1 MSKKGKKSKK
11 PKDTN
16 APKRPQSSYFLFMNE
31 IRPILRKKHPN
42 KSMADISKLISVE
55 WKKLK
60 DKTKYIEKAAEV
72 KEIYKTELEEY
83 QKTNNYQTF
92 QKRLKQ
98 WKEEQKQ
105 QSDSIKLNHENDNK
119 PSTPPPINRT
129 KKQKT
134 KAKRQT
140 KKKTL
145 VRKKQKKK
153 SEDECSDISVE
164 SIGSLKDFIINEEYT
179 PSMEFSD
186 GNHVSDEDYNIN
198 DDVNA
203 FKRMN
208 ISEINSDS
216 EYDDFDDFDDYN
228 DIESTPKIKRQGVKT
243 ILAVKPLCQWG
254 AECYRKNAQHFKEFG
269 HPIKD
274 ANDLIV

>member
-105 QSDSIKLNHENDNK
+105 QSDSVICPFSIFITDN
-119 PSTPPPINRT
+119 
-129 KKQKT
+129 
-134 KAKRQT
+134 
-140 KKKTL
+140 
-145 VRKKQKKK
+145 
-153 SEDECSDISVE
+153 
-164 SIGSLKDFIINEEYT
+164 NEEKK
-179 PSMEFSD
+179 
-186 GNHVSDEDYNIN
+186 
-198 DDVNA
+198 DDVNEES
-203 FKRMN
+203 N
-208 ISEINSDS
+208 N
-216 EYDDFDDFDDYN
+216 DD
-228 DIESTPKIKRQGVKT
+228 KLL
-243 ILAVKPLCQWG
+243 LAKSIP
-254 AECYRKNAQHFKEFG
+254 
-269 HPIKD
+269 D
-274 ANDLIV
+274 